1 MINCTKGMLSGVF
14 YSAYVALR
22 LRREAC
28 VPIEL
33 MRFPCLEL
41 EGMTIRAANAEACA
55 LLGEDPVGRPFVALL
70 DGDARRVWRREN
82 ARRLASRIEYLGET
96 RLNCRNGQVGVR
108 LMLLRGRQRT
118 TLLLSASSHQSEDA
132 RPAAL
137 DTMGDAAASPLEML
151 GSDAL
156 ADLTH
161 EMRTPLTVIR
171 SAASLL
177 RERPEACEQYLRG
190 IERNCERLQ
199 RIVNE
204 ILTLNTTG
212 TCECAAAPVELRSW
226 LSDLLDS
233 VRPQAQDRGITLDF
247 SAPELVLSTD
257 AGRLEHILLNLLSN
271 ALKFT
276 PDGGRISVRLERTD
290 DGAHITVADNGC
302 GIPPQELAHIF
313 ERGHTGD
320 ARRGSGLGLALAARL
335 AADLGGR
342 LTAASDGVSGS
353 AFTLELPNMAHM
365 DSRSGMPSARYNAG
379 ANG

>member
-1 MINCTKGMLSGVF
+1 MINCTWGMLSGVF
-14 YSAYVALR
+14 YSTYVALR

-82 ARRLASRIEYLGET
+82 ARRLAARVEYLGET

-118 TLLLSASSHQSEDA
+118 TLLLSASANQSNGCKDA
-132 RPAAL
+132 VQSAMPEAATL
-137 DTMGDAAASPLEML
+137 DVLSNDV
-151 GSDAL
+151 L

-199 RIVNE
+199 RIVND
-204 ILTLNTTG
+204 ILTLNTAG
-212 TCECAAAPVELRSW
+212 ACACEATPLELRSW
-226 LSDLLDS
+226 LSELLDS
-233 VRPQAQDRGITLDF
+233 VRPQAQARGISLGFT
-247 SAPELVLSTD
+247 APEVRLSTD

-276 PDGGRISVRLERTD
+276 PDGGCISVSLAASGGVAR
-290 DGAHITVADNGC
+290 ITVADNGC
-302 GIPPQELAHIF
+302 GIPRDELKRIF

-335 AADLGGR
+335 AAELGGT
-342 LTAASDGVSGS
+342 LNADSDGVCGS
-353 AFTLELPNMAHM
+353 AFTLELPAEP
-365 DSRSGMPSARYNAG
+365 DAAAQSGVAAG
-379 ANG
+379 RGAAGLDV